1 MRTVRQWTSWH
12 SEPQKCFLLV
22 QFPYTFGR
30 IGVMILC
37 MARAQDPERD
47 SDVPK
52 VTQGRERKTT
62 ALSGGASKNGP
73 RVY

>member
-1 MRTVRQWTSWH
+1 
-12 SEPQKCFLLV
+12 
-22 QFPYTFGR
+22 
-30 IGVMILC
+30 MILC

-47 SDVPK
+47 RDVPK